1 MGNTKGATL
10 LGTVK
15 FLRRQRDAALA
26 LIGPELHGYL
36 RDEIRPSAWYP
47 TPHFRELLRAAVSLL
62 PGDRDAALESYGAA
76 GARDHVSLYGD
87 LLFNLTSTSG
97 RLFVL
102 WSMQHDT
109 GSMSLLLRS
118 PTSAYIELR
127 DFEDR
132 ERDFCRVTTGYVRE
146 GLAMNDL
153 HDVAIEK
160 VACQVDGADRCV
172 WQASWKHPGDSGWRV
187 R

>member
-15 FLRRQRDAALA
+15 FLRRQRELAAGVLP
-26 LIGPELHGYL
+26 LELRHYL
-36 RDEIRPSAWYP
+36 QEEIRPSAWYP
-47 TPHFRELLRAAVSLL
+47 TPHFRELLRAAVALC

-76 GARDHVSLYGD
+76 GAREHVELYGD
-87 LLFNLTSTSG
+87 LIFNLTGSTQ
-97 RLFVL
+97 LFAL

-109 GSMSLLLRS
+109 GSMSLALES
-118 PTSAYIELR
+118 PTRARVELR

-146 GLAMNDL
+146 GLAMNGFAG
-153 HDVAIEK
+153 VAIRE
-160 VACQVDGADRCV
+160 VACQLDEAERCL
-172 WQASWKHPGDSGWRV
+172 WRASWKRGE
-187 R
+187 

>member
-26 LIGPELHGYL
+26 LLPRELHEYL
-36 RDEIRPSAWYP
+36 NGEIRPSAWYP
-47 TPHFRELLRAAVSLL
+47 TSHFHELIHAAIALT
-62 PGDRDAALESYGAA
+62 PGDRETALERFGAA
-76 GARDHVSLYGD
+76 GAHEHVGLFGD
-87 LLFNLTSTSG
+87 LIFNITESTG

-109 GSMSLLLRS
+109 GSMSLTLKS

-127 DFEDR
+127 DFAHSHS
-132 ERDFCRVTTGYVRE
+132 DFCRITTGYVRE
-146 GLAMNDL
+146 GLAMSGFSDVTID
-153 HDVAIEK
+153 HD
-160 VACQVDGADRCV
+160 ACRVDGAERCV
-172 WQASWKHPGDSGWRV
+172 WQASWKREE
-187 R
+187 

>member
-15 FLRRQRDAALA
+15 FLRRHRDAAHA
-26 LIGPELHGYL
+26 LVPPELHHYL
-36 RDEIRPSAWYP
+36 QEEIRPSAWYP
-47 TPHFRELLRAAVSLL
+47 TPHFRELLRAAVALV
-62 PGDRDAALESYGAA
+62 PGDRDTALERYGEA
-76 GARDHVSLYGD
+76 GAREHAALYGD
-87 LLFNLTSTSG
+87 LIFNLTDSAP

-109 GSMSLLLRS
+109 GSMTLIRKS
-118 PTSAYIELR
+118 PTKAYIELR

-146 GLAMNDL
+146 GLSMNDFA
-153 HDVAIEK
+153 DVVIAET
-160 VACQVDGADRCV
+160 ACQLDGAERCV
-172 WQASWKHPGDSGWRV
+172 WQASWKR
-187 R
+187 RE